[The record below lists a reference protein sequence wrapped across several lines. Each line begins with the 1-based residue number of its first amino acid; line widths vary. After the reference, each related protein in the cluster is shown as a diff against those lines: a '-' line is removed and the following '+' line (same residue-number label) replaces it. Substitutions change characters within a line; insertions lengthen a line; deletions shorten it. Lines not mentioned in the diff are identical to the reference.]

1 MSKKL
6 KQSGDNQSHDNL
18 IQLLSIQTPDERQ
31 KLLQNIDSILCNIL
45 DLEPNDLP
53 WLNPNKH
60 EEKWEKL
67 MKNLRLIIGKI
78 EYESMQKERTV
89 H

>member
-6 KQSGDNQSHDNL
+6 KQLSDNQSHDNL

-45 DLEPNDLP
+45 DLKPNDLP

>member
-6 KQSGDNQSHDNL
+6 KQSSDNQSHNNL

-31 KLLQNIDSILCNIL
+31 KLLQNIDGILCNIL

>member
-6 KQSGDNQSHDNL
+6 KQSSDNQSHDNL

-60 EEKWEKL
+60 EEKWETL

>member
-6 KQSGDNQSHDNL
+6 KQSSDNQSHDNL

-45 DLEPNDLP
+45 DLKPNDLP

-78 EYESMQKERTV
+78 EYESIQKERTV

>member
-6 KQSGDNQSHDNL
+6 KQSNDNQSHDNL

-31 KLLQNIDSILCNIL
+31 KLLQNIDGILCNIL

>member
-6 KQSGDNQSHDNL
+6 KQLSDNQSHDNL

-31 KLLQNIDSILCNIL
+31 KLLQNIDGILRNIL
-45 DLEPNDLP
+45 DHEPNDLP

-78 EYESMQKERTV
+78 EYESIQKERTV

>member
-6 KQSGDNQSHDNL
+6 KQLSDNQSHDNL

-31 KLLQNIDSILCNIL
+31 KLLQNIDGILCNML

>member
-6 KQSGDNQSHDNL
+6 KQSSDNQSHNNL
-18 IQLLSIQTPDERQ
+18 IRLLSIQTPDERQ
-31 KLLQNIDSILCNIL
+31 KLLQNIDGILCNIL

-78 EYESMQKERTV
+78 EYESIRKERTV

>member
-6 KQSGDNQSHDNL
+6 KQSSDNQSHKNL
-18 IQLLSIQTPDERQ
+18 IRLLSIQTPDERQ
-31 KLLQNIDSILCNIL
+31 KLLQNIDGILCNIL

>member
-6 KQSGDNQSHDNL
+6 KQSSDNQSHNNL
-18 IQLLSIQTPDERQ
+18 IRLLSIQTPDERQ
-31 KLLQNIDSILCNIL
+31 KLLQNIDGILCNIL

-78 EYESMQKERTV
+78 EYESMQKEEQNI
-89 H
+89 

>member
-6 KQSGDNQSHDNL
+6 KQSSDNQSHDNL

>member
-6 KQSGDNQSHDNL
+6 KQSSDNQSHNNL
-18 IQLLSIQTPDERQ
+18 IRLLSIQTPDERQ
-31 KLLQNIDSILCNIL
+31 KLLQNIDGILCNIL

-60 EEKWEKL
+60 EEKWETL

>member
-6 KQSGDNQSHDNL
+6 KQLSDNQSHDNL

-78 EYESMQKERTV
+78 EYESIRKERTV

>member
-6 KQSGDNQSHDNL
+6 KQSSDNQSHDNL
-18 IQLLSIQTPDERQ
+18 IRLLSIQTPDERQ
-31 KLLQNIDSILCNIL
+31 KLLQNIDGILCNIL

>member
-6 KQSGDNQSHDNL
+6 KQSNDNQSHDNL

-78 EYESMQKERTV
+78 EYESIQKERTV

>member
-6 KQSGDNQSHDNL
+6 KQSSDNQSHNNL
-18 IQLLSIQTPDERQ
+18 IRLLSIQTPDERQ
-31 KLLQNIDSILCNIL
+31 KLLQNIDGILCNIL

>member
-6 KQSGDNQSHDNL
+6 KQLSDNQSHDNL

-60 EEKWEKL
+60 EEKWETL